1 MMHFTEQK
9 KKGETELLFY
19 KNSILIVLFA
29 IFGMTACSSKS
40 QGVSEKEYMRSN
52 KASEK
57 ALDKL
62 DKE

>member
-1 MMHFTEQK
+1 MRSIEQK
-9 KKGETELLFY
+9 KKGEIELLFY
-19 KNSILIVLFA
+19 KNSILILLFA
-29 IFGMTACSSKS
+29 IFGMNACSNKS

-62 DKE
+62 DRE